1 MPKFYKILSVCL
13 ACLFVG
19 AISLYAGFEIISN
32 KNISDNLRLT
42 NNIQSGISVK
52 DKSLE
57 IDKNKDINKDFK
69 IDILEGN
76 KTDVLENNFKI
87 YKSTIIV
94 YEYYNIS
101 TGKMEV
107 EEEEPPYFMI
117 GFTEEE
123 LKSTFRDW
131 LLISFNSERVVMRKN
146 IQDKKI
152 NTYVVGVQQ
161 GYVAIFTREPENK
174 TTLKELTEIPVS
186 ALPIEE
192 QQRLL
197 NGIEIVGEDKLYK
210 ILEDYGS

>member
-1 MPKFYKILSVCL
+1 MRKFYKILSIFL
-13 ACLFVG
+13 TCLFVG
-19 AISLYAGFEIISN
+19 GMSLYAGFEIVSN
-32 KNISDNLRLT
+32 KNISDKLKIT
-42 NNIQSGISVK
+42 NNIQGSVSTTHEILTTATLQEDISTIT
-52 DKSLE
+52 LE
-57 IDKNKDINKDFK
+57 TKINK
-69 IDILEGN
+69 
-76 KTDVLENNFKI
+76 
-87 YKSTIIV
+87 STLIV

-117 GFTEEE
+117 GFVEED
-123 LKSTFRDW
+123 LKATFKDW
-131 LLISFNSERVVMRKN
+131 IIISFTTERVVMRKN

-152 NTYVVGVQQ
+152 DSYVVGVQQ
-161 GYVAIFTREPENK
+161 GYVAVYTRNIENK

-197 NGIEIVGEDKLYK
+197 NGIDIIGEDKLFK